1 MAAEGSF
8 LFIYN
13 GLSIIFYVGLF
24 ILINFNTGKK
34 KNLRYKLISTGS

>member
-1 MAAEGSF
+1 MSEQAASVAAGGGL

-24 ILINFNTGKK
+24 ILINFNTGGKIYAT
-34 KNLRYKLISTGS
+34 N